1 MSSRKFSGARATS
14 SSEMSCAGPGG
25 VTLTEA
31 SFSALS
37 VSLAITRRSVGK
49 SSECEKDRNTANRHK
64 NWPWETA
71 FITCQ
76 IDEPNNYVAGDHLN
90 YTTTKFHKFPFDF
103 LLKTTVLDV
112 VCWPAVVRLTQC
124 FRSS

>member
-1 MSSRKFSGARATS
+1 MSSRNFSGARATS
-14 SSEMSCAGPGG
+14 SSEMSCSMPGG

-37 VSLAITRRSVGK
+37 VSLAITRGSVGK

-76 IDEPNNYVAGDHLN
+76 IDEPNNYVAGDYLN
-90 YTTTKFHKFPFDF
+90 YSVAKFHRFPFGF
-103 LLKTTVLDV
+103 LSKTGVWTPFVGD
-112 VCWPAVVRLTQC
+112 LT
-124 FRSS
+124 